1 MHELGIMQNIVS
13 SVEQYAEE
21 NRITEIVKVVVEVGQ
36 ISGVVPESLEFCF
49 GVCIKG
55 TVLEGALLEIERVAA
70 IGRCRQCGEEF
81 NLLENDF
88 TCSSCTGSEWD
99 VVSGRELV
107 IKGLE
112 VV

>member
-1 MHELGIMQNIVS
+1 MHELGIMQNIVAG
-13 SVEQYAEE
+13 VQQYAEQHHV
-21 NRITEIVKVVVEVGQ
+21 TGIVKVIVEVGQ

-49 GVCIKG
+49 GVCTKD
-55 TVLEGALLEIERVAA
+55 TVLEGALLEIDRVAA
-70 IGRCRQCGEEF
+70 IGRCKKCGEEF

-88 TCSSCTGSEWD
+88 ACPSCAATEWEII
-99 VVSGRELV
+99 SGRELV

>member
-1 MHELGIMQNIVS
+1 MHELGIMQNIVT
-13 SVEQYAEE
+13 SVQQYADQ
-21 NRITEIVKVVVEVGQ
+21 NAITEIVKVIVEVGQ

-49 GVCIKG
+49 GVCTKD
-55 TVLEGALLEIERVAA
+55 TALEGALLEIERVAA
-70 IGRCRQCGEEF
+70 IGRCNECGEEF
-81 NLLENDF
+81 NLLDNDF
-88 TCSSCTGSEWD
+88 TCPTCTGSEWG